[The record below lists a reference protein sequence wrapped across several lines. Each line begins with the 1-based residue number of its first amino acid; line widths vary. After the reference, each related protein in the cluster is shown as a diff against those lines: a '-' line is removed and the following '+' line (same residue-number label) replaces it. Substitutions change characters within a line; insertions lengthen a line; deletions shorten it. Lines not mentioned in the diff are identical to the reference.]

1 MTELQPLVSLLV
13 PVAAVIVWLIRL
25 EGRINVH
32 QALHDRLAADVAYI
46 RSRIDSALNGH
57 LKDHE

>member
-1 MTELQPLVSLLV
+1 MDVQPVISLLI
-13 PVAAVIVWLIRL
+13 PVVAVVVWLIRL

-46 RSRIDSALNGH
+46 RSRIDSALNGS
-57 LKDHE
+57 LKEHE